1 MATDILILA
10 SGALHLSNAAAAMTA
25 STTQQSY
32 AIDNAREVDLVRAW
46 KPNDSAADEYLI
58 GDLGSTS
65 ALGAP
70 AANAW
75 GALSYDTRVSDQTAI
90 KLQYATTDDGLFAA
104 PQLVNSFSVGGANAV
119 RTGCDF
125 IKFAVPGTAKRY
137 YRLFQD
143 HLDGR
148 NAGGIRTAKIYN
160 FELYPASGVIS
171 VPIDFPGNGEAAYAI
186 SQLGRTSMIKTPG
199 GFPHTNRFAKVGY
212 RFEINFGPAQDTLW
226 QKARDIFDAIGGMH
240 RAVYIG
246 KEGVVN
252 PCQPNFFMC
261 RLTSP
266 DWRSAVRYR
275 GQYDVAMEFETEV
288 WQ

>member
-10 SGALHLSNAAAAMTA
+10 AGALHLSQSAAVLTPS
-25 STTQQSY
+25 STQSGY
-32 AIDNAREVDLVRAW
+32 SGDNAREVDLVRAW
-46 KPNDSAADEYLI
+46 KPNDSAIDETLI

-75 GALSYDTRVSDQTAI
+75 GALSYDSRLADQQTI
-90 KLQYATTDDGLFAA
+90 RLEYGTTDDGAFAV
-104 PQLVNSFSVGGANAV
+104 PNLVQSFTVNGANAA

-125 IKFAVPGTAKRY
+125 YKFAVPGTAKRY
-137 YRLFQD
+137 YRLLQA
-143 HLDGR
+143 
-148 NAGGIRTAKIYN
+148 NAARGGLTRTAKIYN

-186 SQLGRTSMIKTPG
+186 SQLGRTAVMRTPG

-226 QKARDIFDAIGGMH
+226 QKARDLFDSIGGMH

-246 KEGVVN
+246 KEGLVN

-266 DWRSAVRYR
+266 DWRSSVRYR
-275 GQYDVAMEFETEV
+275 GQYDVVMEFETEV
-288 WQ
+288 WL